1 MTADDADQQ
10 FATTLTQWLERIE
23 QRLLAAAQSSNPFV
37 EQAANHVIAAGG
49 KRFRPALVVTA
60 AHCGAGHFEAE
71 RLINAALVMELTHVA
86 SLYHDDVMDEADL
99 RRGVPSANSAY
110 GNSVAILV
118 GDFLFAR
125 ASSAV
130 ATLGPVFVDLQAR
143 TFAELVT
150 GQIAE
155 TIGPAPGED
164 PLAHYLGAV
173 GGKTASLI
181 QASVLFG
188 GMVGGVSGA
197 QLDALGAYGHEIGL
211 VFQLSDDLIDVVS
224 DQTGKTPG
232 TDLREGIPTLP
243 TLLLRASDRPADQEL
258 VALIDRGLTDDA
270 DLAAAL
276 RGLRASP
283 VIDQAR
289 AEIARRAEVARGH
302 LAPLPDSAA
311 KRALERLCDEVVTRS
326 S

>member
-10 FATTLTQWLERIE
+10 FASTLTQWLERIE
-23 QRLLAAAQSSNPFV
+23 ERLM
-37 EQAANHVIAAGG
+37 QAAFSDNPYVAEAAGHVIAAGG

-60 AHCGAGHFEAE
+60 AHCGSGFDPE

-125 ASSAV
+125 ASAAV
-130 ATLGPVFVDLQAR
+130 ATLGQAYVDLQAR

-155 TIGPAPGED
+155 TIGPGPGDD
-164 PLAHYLGAV
+164 PVEHYLSAV

-181 QASVLFG
+181 KASVLFG
-188 GMVGGVSGA
+188 GMVAEAEPAV
-197 QLDALGAYGHEIGL
+197 LDALRAYGYEIGL
-211 VFQLSDDLIDVVS
+211 VFQLSDDLIDVIS
-224 DQTGKTPG
+224 DETGKTPG
-232 TDLREGIPTLP
+232 TDLREGVPTLP
-243 TLLLRASDRPADQEL
+243 TLLLRASHDPADQEL
-258 VALIDRGLTDDA
+258 VRLIDGGLDNDA
-270 DLAAAL
+270 DLARAL
-276 RGLRASP
+276 AGLRASA

-289 AEIARRAEVARGH
+289 AEIIRRAEVARDH
-302 LAPLPDSAA
+302 LAPLADGPA
-311 KRALERLCDEVVTRS
+311 KRALARLCDEVVTRS